1 MWRTMTQMQHQEG
14 EPNAGS
20 DPGAG
25 APDPNA
31 APGGGGGAPPEV
43 AGAPPATD
51 WRASLGTDLAKEKV
65 FDTIKAKDWTEAGPL
80 IAKQFVDAHKMV
92 GNSIQLPKKDAK
104 PEDLAKWRE
113 GQWPKLVTAGLVSAP
128 PKTAAEYALTAPNLP
143 NLPPLSDTRVDFYKT
158 GFHKLGITQ
167 EQAQGILTLHATEI
181 SQGLHLV
188 DTANQDAIDKVE
200 ERWGSQ
206 LFTRRWALATRAL
219 PVLAESVGMDVE
231 AVKTYLDTTRKGND
245 PVLFQLLAAVGEALD
260 EDAFFDGQALGI
272 GGPEQAKAKIEEI
285 RGNPKHPWHHENH
298 PDHAKALKEMEDL
311 YKLRDG
317 TGAGVRK

>member
-1 MWRTMTQMQHQEG
+1 M
-14 EPNAGS
+14 AD
-20 DPGAG
+20 DPT
-25 APDPNA
+25 PDPSPNPTPA
-31 APGGGGGAPPEV
+31 V
-43 AGAPPATD
+43 HDAGPTPPAEPTPVTTD

-113 GQWPKLVTAGLVSAP
+113 GQFPKLVAAGLVSAP
-128 PKTAAEYALTAPNLP
+128 PKTSAEYDLKAPDLP
-143 NLPPLSDTRVDFYKT
+143 GLPPLSDTRAAFYKT
-158 GFHKLGITQ
+158 GFHKLGVTQ
-167 EQAQGILTLHATEI
+167 EQAQGILELHAQEM
-181 SQGLHLV
+181 SEGLHLM
-188 DTANQDAIDKVE
+188 DTANQDAIGKVE
-200 ERWGSQ
+200 ERWGTQ
-206 LFTRRWALATRAL
+206 LFTRRWALANRAL

-272 GGPEQAKAKIEEI
+272 GGPEQARVKIEEI

-298 PDHAKALKEMEDL
+298 PGHAKALKEMEDL